1 MEEQGSEFF
10 EIGEAWDQI
19 AELMWELSLGADT
32 ALLMTMSEMIHHIWI
47 RETNIISKLGTR
59 SGQHLITL
67 LLNI

>member
-47 RETNIISKLGTR
+47 RETNIISKLAQEAD
-59 SGQHLITL
+59 SI
-67 LLNI
+67 